1 MKSHKI
7 NVCSGL
13 HSMKYHE
20 FLFQDISQ
28 PELGADTS
36 RHGQLSREMSGDVG
50 SWATAAAC
58 HSYSHRPHGHTGPYG
73 PYYAMLMKSY
83 EIMQL
88 QIKQRYIQRS
98 NNTKLKTYKYLWY
111 LRKFRSSVCHDVHV
125 LFCLFSVLFSMP
137 IIMRFVFD
145 MAQAAANSA
154 PGLRS
159 GETLT
164 KLARLSTSI
173 DECDDECNDE
183 CTMMRWTWHRVDR
196 AAPRKRQHQFVAAA
210 P

>member
-1 MKSHKI
+1 
-7 NVCSGL
+7 
-13 HSMKYHE
+13 
-20 FLFQDISQ
+20 
-28 PELGADTS
+28 
-36 RHGQLSREMSGDVG
+36 
-50 SWATAAAC
+50 
-58 HSYSHRPHGHTGPYG
+58 
-73 PYYAMLMKSY
+73 
-83 EIMQL
+83 
-88 QIKQRYIQRS
+88 
-98 NNTKLKTYKYLWY
+98 
-111 LRKFRSSVCHDVHV
+111 
-125 LFCLFSVLFSMP
+125 
-137 IIMRFVFD
+137 MRFVFD